1 MNSLVSLFFFVV
13 ACVAAY
19 EAYRSFRAANSGP
32 QLNAVSPANDPKI
45 GSGRLGGVLWGAIAL
60 VSALAAFYFDW
71 RAGLDFDW
79 LPLPPR

>member
-32 QLNAVSPANDPKI
+32 QLNAVSPANDPKT
-45 GSGRLGGVLWGAIAL
+45 GPGRLAGVLWGAITL

-71 RAGLDFDW
+71 LAGSDFDW
-79 LPLPPR
+79 LPLLPR